1 MAGIDMKDFLNLIG
15 EQLLPVDV
23 EILKYILRDS
33 FTGKFH

>member
-1 MAGIDMKDFLNLIG
+1 MAGIDMEDFFSLLG

-23 EILKYILRDS
+23 EMLKYILRGA